1 MTIWIKYG
9 VNTAMNEPIFAVG
22 NILSNKYNHTR
33 YRVIS
38 ILDDTVVLCLMD
50 TSKFELAFFDIEMVT
65 DSINDESI
73 IIEKDEDAI
82 IFDSN
87 VLSKSARKKF
97 ETKFKLL
104 QEVVNIYGPSYAR
117 LYGKHDKPELK
128 ELLNKYD
135 IAKNSF
141 WRLCTRYFQS
151 GMKPYSLLDKKSF
164 GVNKGKTYQYT
175 NKPGQKSK
183 YVESNIYLD
192 EQTLSR
198 FEEALADYKSG
209 RQKTLRNS
217 FQKMNM
223 KYYTMT
229 ELIDGVSSYILM
241 PESERPTLGQFYYYA
256 QKHLTKAEKDLIKT
270 SAAEQR
276 NNKRLLISDSLK
288 DVYGPADMVEID
300 ACEADVSLVS
310 ELDPDQAIG
319 RPIVYFMIDV
329 YSRIIL
335 AVSVAFDNNSILGI
349 TNLFLN
355 LADDK
360 LEYCKKYGIEF
371 NDKRLWPSG
380 IIPKRIRVDRG
391 SEFKS
396 YEFDRICNEIGI
408 EKQIVSGASGSLK
421 GVVEQ
426 AFHQMHAKQ
435 NVHLENHGLIEKR
448 YDSLHHKEA
457 SLTIHD
463 YTRMVINFVLAHNQQ
478 HLETYPLTKEMIE
491 KNIAPV
497 PAILWEYGS
506 KKYGMPQPI
515 PVLKQYLYSLMT
527 PIKAKISK
535 RGISYKG
542 LWYFA
547 PNDKRLMSEMY
558 AAGTRRMPFEVRMDM
573 RDVGAIYYIRNSKLV
588 KIPLNVL
595 ITGNSDYKG
604 LTMKQY
610 EEYYRAKKKMQAKG
624 RIDNEKI
631 DTAVYANNESI
642 VKSAKKNVHSRTK
655 DIRSSR
661 EIDKQKVS
669 YEGKISTR
677 LESKDETSKN
687 ISADEQKENGV
698 TEYRDYASFEEALQD
713 FYDNN

>member
-1 MTIWIKYG
+1 
-9 VNTAMNEPIFAVG
+9 MNEPIFAVG

-38 ILDDTVVLCLMD
+38 ILGDTVVLCLMD

-229 ELIDGVSSYILM
+229 ELIDGVSSYIFM

-256 QKHLTKAEKDLIKT
+256 QKHLTKEEKDLIKT

-300 ACEADVSLVS
+300 ACEADVSLIS

-349 TNLFLN
+349 TNLFFN

-360 LEYCKKYGIEF
+360 QEYCKKYGIEF

-380 IIPKRIRVDRG
+380 VIPKRIRVDRG

-396 YEFDRICNEIGI
+396 YEFDRICNELGI

-506 KKYGMPQPI
+506 KNMECRSR
-515 PVLKQYLYSLMT
+515 YL
-527 PIKAKISK
+527 
-535 RGISYKG
+535 
-542 LWYFA
+542 F
-547 PNDKRLMSEMY
+547 
-558 AAGTRRMPFEVRMDM
+558 
-573 RDVGAIYYIRNSKLV
+573 
-588 KIPLNVL
+588 LNNTF
-595 ITGNSDYKG
+595 I
-604 LTMKQY
+604 
-610 EEYYRAKKKMQAKG
+610 A
-624 RIDNEKI
+624 
-631 DTAVYANNESI
+631 
-642 VKSAKKNVHSRTK
+642 
-655 DIRSSR
+655 
-661 EIDKQKVS
+661 
-669 YEGKISTR
+669 
-677 LESKDETSKN
+677 
-687 ISADEQKENGV
+687 
-698 TEYRDYASFEEALQD
+698 
-713 FYDNN
+713 